1 VLPSAGA
8 GEGRSP
14 EERMTK
20 RRPIGATILAVLAGV
35 ALLLAIVHL
44 LQALGIVPY
53 FVGSVGGPG
62 AVRDF
67 SLWYTLMWGL
77 MIWVWVWVIQQL
89 WVASPE
95 AWLFLLIVS
104 GFNMMFDFI
113 NMAVATTTTS
123 DLTASFILNLV
134 IFGYTLLP
142 STKRG
147 FSVE

>member
-1 VLPSAGA
+1 
-8 GEGRSP
+8 
-14 EERMTK
+14 MTK
-20 RRPIGATILAVLAGV
+20 RPLGATILAVLAGV

-53 FVGSVGGPG
+53 LIGPV

-67 SLWYTLMWGL
+67 SLWYVLLWGL
-77 MIWVWVWVIQQL
+77 MVWVWL
-89 WVASPE
+89 WVIEALWTVRPE

-104 GFNMMFDFI
+104 GFNLLFDFI
-113 NMAVATTTTS
+113 TIAFSTTTTT
-123 DLTASFILNLV
+123 DLSASFILNGI
-134 IFGYTLLP
+134 IFAYTLLP

>member
-1 VLPSAGA
+1 
-8 GEGRSP
+8 
-14 EERMTK
+14 MTK
-20 RRPIGATILAVLAGV
+20 RPLGATILAVLAGV

-53 FVGSVGGPG
+53 LIGPV

-67 SLWYTLMWGL
+67 SLWYVLLWGL
-77 MIWVWVWVIQQL
+77 MVWVWL
-89 WVASPE
+89 WVIEALWTVRPE

-104 GFNMMFDFI
+104 GFNLLFDFI
-113 NMAVATTTTS
+113 TMAFSTTTTT
-123 DLTASFILNLV
+123 DLSASFILNGI
-134 IFGYTLLP
+134 IFAYTLLP